1 MGNSVVVRNQPKAE
15 ASDPQ
20 AYLTARLATAQSR
33 IEKTFLEGGSVLVS
47 VMDILNELI
56 AILDRMT
63 GSMDSDTADAAMA
76 NMQKTIEDMIRLPET
91 EQVRQ
96 AAFVEM
102 SSLCKSAN
110 GHVDDI
116 RETIRYLKTFAVTV
130 KITGAGIAE
139 FSSFAEEIRERIHF
153 GGTEVGKFAQYLD
166 LMDKQLATARNVS
179 SVIGAD
185 FEATIPGIVSGLKT
199 NSGRIGEQHRAMT
212 GMAAKVKTV
221 AQRVQG
227 KIAATLSSLQIGDIT
242 RQRVEHVQMALSLF
256 NDYLNSKEAK
266 ALNAAERDALC
277 DTVFEMV
284 SAQIDELA
292 TTFQRDCRKI
302 FAGIASF
309 ADDAATILSLRDTL
323 VEDAANDGGSALQLL
338 EKDITRAC
346 DLAGRVQEGMADAN
360 AVVSSVTGT
369 AQDLLHGIEVLR
381 SIKTEI
387 HYMALNLNLRCSKLG
402 DEGRS
407 VNVVSGELRV
417 FADKLES
424 PADSIV
430 ADLHRIENVI
440 GNLMTAENRSA
451 GDLREPLNDAL
462 EAISRAKGQ
471 METGLEDLATEGQA
485 VFSRISAAMIKLDFE
500 SELGDVLN
508 ECRQVAGELASGGA
522 PDISA
527 FAEKIQPFSVRIY
540 KLYTMAQERDVH
552 LRYLPVDLAPGQKE
566 PASVPVQDD
575 DDLFADA
582 LF

>member
-1 MGNSVVVRNQPKAE
+1 M
-15 ASDPQ
+15 
-20 AYLTARLATAQSR
+20 
-33 IEKTFLEGGSVLVS
+33 LVS
-47 VMDILNELI
+47 VMDILNQLI
-56 AILDRMT
+56 TILDRMT
-63 GSMDSDTADAAMA
+63 GSMDGDTADAAMA
-76 NMQKTIEDMIRLPET
+76 NMQKTIEDMVRLPET
-91 EQVRQ
+91 EQLRQ

-166 LMDKQLATARNVS
+166 LMDKQLARARDVS

-185 FEATIPGIVSGLKT
+185 FEATIPGIVGGLKT

-212 GMAAKVKTV
+212 AMAAKVKSV
-221 AQRVQG
+221 AQGVQG

-242 RQRVEHVQMALSLF
+242 RQRVEHVQTTLALFS
-256 NDYLNSKEAK
+256 DYLNSEEAL
-266 ALNAAERDALC
+266 ALNSAEMDALM
-277 DTVFEMV
+277 TPFSRW
-284 SAQIDELA
+284 SAPRSTRWQPPSSRIA
-292 TTFQRDCRKI
+292 ARFCRHLK
-302 FAGIASF
+302 FRRRCRNHSF
-309 ADDAATILSLRDTL
+309 TARHLGGRCCH
-323 VEDAANDGGSALQLL
+323 DGGSALQLL
-338 EKDITRAC
+338 EKDIAKAC

-360 AVVSSVTGT
+360 AVVASVTGT

-387 HYMALNLNLRCSKLG
+387 HYMALNSNLRCSKLG

-424 PADSIV
+424 PADLIV
-430 ADLHRIENVI
+430 ADLHRIESVI
-440 GNLMTAENRSA
+440 TNLKKAENRSA
-451 GDLREPLNDAL
+451 GDLREPLNEAL
-462 EAISRAKGQ
+462 EAISHAKGQ
-471 METGLEDLATEGQA
+471 METGLQDLATEGQA
-485 VFSRISAAMIKLDFE
+485 VFSRISAAVIKLDFE
-500 SELGDVLN
+500 SELGDVLK
-508 ECRQVAGELASGGA
+508 ECHHVASGLAAGGA
-522 PDISA
+522 GDISG
-527 FAEKIQPFSVRIY
+527 FAEKIQPFSARIY
-540 KLYTMAQERDVH
+540 KIYTMAQERDVH
-552 LRYLPVDLAPGQKE
+552 LRYLPVDLAPGQKA
-566 PASVPVQDD
+566 PATVEDD

>member
-1 MGNSVVVRNQPKAE
+1 MRNQPKAE

-63 GSMDSDTADAAMA
+63 DSMDSYTADAAMA

-166 LMDKQLATARNVS
+166 LMDKQLARARNVS

-256 NDYLNSKEAK
+256 DDYLNSKEAK
-266 ALNAAERDALC
+266 ALNAAETDALC
-277 DTVFEMV
+277 DAVFEMV

-338 EKDITRAC
+338 ERDITRAC
-346 DLAGRVQEGMADAN
+346 DLAERVQEGMADAN

-407 VNVVSGELRV
+407 VNVVSGELRI

-430 ADLHRIENVI
+430 SNLHRIESVI
-440 GNLMTAENRSA
+440 GNLMTADRSA
-451 GDLREPLNDAL
+451 GDLPEPLNDAL

-471 METGLEDLATEGQA
+471 MEMGLDDLATEGQA
-485 VFSRISAAMIKLDFE
+485 VFSRISAAVIKLDFE

-508 ECRQVAGELASGGA
+508 ECRQVAGELVSGDA

-527 FAEKIQPFSVRIY
+527 FAEKIQPFSARIY
-540 KLYTMAQERDVH
+540 KLYTMAKERDVH
-552 LRYLPVDLAPGQKE
+552 LRYLPADLASGQKE
-566 PASVPVQDD
+566 PASAPVQDCRTSH
-575 DDLFADA
+575 
-582 LF
+582 

>member
-1 MGNSVVVRNQPKAE
+1 MRNQPKAE

-33 IEKTFLEGGSVLVS
+33 IEKTFLEGGSALVS

-76 NMQKTIEDMIRLPET
+76 NMQKTIEDMIRLPEA

-102 SSLCKSAN
+102 STLCKSAN

-256 NDYLNSKEAK
+256 DDYLNSKEAK
-266 ALNAAERDALC
+266 ALNAAETDALC

-292 TTFQRDCRKI
+292 TTFQQDCRKI

-338 EKDITRAC
+338 EKGITRAC

-440 GNLMTAENRSA
+440 GNLMTADRSA
-451 GDLREPLNDAL
+451 GDLPEPLNDAL

-471 METGLEDLATEGQA
+471 MEMGLDDLATEGQA
-485 VFSRISAAMIKLDFE
+485 VFSRISAAVIKLDFE

-508 ECRQVAGELASGGA
+508 ECRQVAGELVSGDA

-527 FAEKIQPFSVRIY
+527 FAEKIQPFSARIY

-552 LRYLPVDLAPGQKE
+552 LRYLPADLASGQKE
-566 PASVPVQDD
+566 PASAPVQDCRTSH
-575 DDLFADA
+575 
-582 LF
+582 

>member
-1 MGNSVVVRNQPKAE
+1 MRNQPKAE

-256 NDYLNSKEAK
+256 DDYLNSKEAK
-266 ALNAAERDALC
+266 ALNAAETDALC

-292 TTFQRDCRKI
+292 ATFQQDCRKI
-302 FAGIASF
+302 FAGIAIF

-440 GNLMTAENRSA
+440 GNLMTADRSA
-451 GDLREPLNDAL
+451 GDLPEPLNDAL

-471 METGLEDLATEGQA
+471 MEMGLDDLATEGQA
-485 VFSRISAAMIKLDFE
+485 VFSRISAAVIKLDFE

-508 ECRQVAGELASGGA
+508 ECRQVAGELVSGDA

-566 PASVPVQDD
+566 PASVPVQDCRTSH
-575 DDLFADA
+575 
-582 LF
+582 

>member
-1 MGNSVVVRNQPKAE
+1 MGNSAVVRNQPKAE

-63 GSMDSDTADAAMA
+63 GSMDGDTADAAMA

-102 SSLCKSAN
+102 STLCKSAN

-256 NDYLNSKEAK
+256 DDYLNSKEAK
-266 ALNAAERDALC
+266 ALNAAETDALC

-292 TTFQRDCRKI
+292 TTFQQDCRKI

-338 EKDITRAC
+338 EKGITRAC

-440 GNLMTAENRSA
+440 GNLMTADRSA
-451 GDLREPLNDAL
+451 GDLPEPLNDAL

-471 METGLEDLATEGQA
+471 MEMGLDDLATEGQA
-485 VFSRISAAMIKLDFE
+485 VFSRISAAVIKLDFE

-508 ECRQVAGELASGGA
+508 ECRQVAGELVSGDA

-527 FAEKIQPFSVRIY
+527 FAEKIQPFSARIY

-552 LRYLPVDLAPGQKE
+552 LRYLPADLASGQKE
-566 PASVPVQDD
+566 PASAPVQDCRTSH
-575 DDLFADA
+575 
-582 LF
+582 

>member
-1 MGNSVVVRNQPKAE
+1 MGNSTVVKNQPKAE

-47 VMDILNELI
+47 VMDILNQLI
-56 AILDRMT
+56 TILDRMT
-63 GSMDSDTADAAMA
+63 GSMDGDTADAAVA
-76 NMQKTIEDMIRLPET
+76 NMQKTIEDMVRLPET
-91 EQVRQ
+91 EQLRQ

-166 LMDKQLATARNVS
+166 LMHKQLARARDVS

-185 FEATIPGIVSGLKT
+185 FEATIPGIVGGLKT

-212 GMAAKVKTV
+212 AMAAKVKSV
-221 AQRVQG
+221 AQGVQG

-242 RQRVEHVQMALSLF
+242 RQRVEHVQTTLALFS
-256 NDYLNSKEAK
+256 DYLNSEEAQ
-266 ALNAAERDALC
+266 ALNSAEMDALY

-284 SAQIDELA
+284 SAQIDEMA
-292 TTFQRDCRKI
+292 TTFQQDCRKI
-302 FAGIASF
+302 FAGISSF

-338 EKDITRAC
+338 EKDIAKAC

-360 AVVSSVTGT
+360 AVVASVTGT

-387 HYMALNLNLRCSKLG
+387 HYMALNSNLRCSKLG

-430 ADLHRIENVI
+430 ADLHRIESVI
-440 GNLMTAENRSA
+440 TNLKTAENRSA
-451 GDLREPLNDAL
+451 GDLREPLSEAL
-462 EAISRAKGQ
+462 EAISHAKGQ
-471 METGLEDLATEGQA
+471 METGLQDLATEGQA
-485 VFSRISAAMIKLDFE
+485 VFSRISAAVIKLDFE
-500 SELGDVLN
+500 SELGDVLK
-508 ECRQVAGELASGGA
+508 ECHHVASGLAAGGA
-522 PDISA
+522 GDISG
-527 FAEKIQPFSVRIY
+527 FAEKIQPFSTRIY
-540 KLYTMAQERDVH
+540 KIYTMAQERDVH
-552 LRYLPVDLAPGQKE
+552 LRYLPVDLAPGQKA
-566 PASVPVQDD
+566 PAAVEDD

>member
-1 MGNSVVVRNQPKAE
+1 MGNSTVVKNQPKAE

-47 VMDILNELI
+47 VMDILNQLI
-56 AILDRMT
+56 TILDRMT
-63 GSMDSDTADAAMA
+63 GSMDGDTADAAMA
-76 NMQKTIEDMIRLPET
+76 NMQKTIEDMVRLPET
-91 EQVRQ
+91 EQLRQ

-166 LMDKQLATARNVS
+166 LMDKQLARARDVS

-185 FEATIPGIVSGLKT
+185 FEATIPGIVGGLKT

-212 GMAAKVKTV
+212 AMAAKVKSV
-221 AQRVQG
+221 AQGVQG

-242 RQRVEHVQMALSLF
+242 RQRVEHVQTTLALFS
-256 NDYLNSKEAK
+256 DYLNSEEAL
-266 ALNAAERDALC
+266 ALNSAEMDALY

-284 SAQIDELA
+284 SAQIDEMA
-292 TTFQRDCRKI
+292 TTFQQDCRKI
-302 FAGIASF
+302 FAGISSF

-338 EKDITRAC
+338 EKDIAKAC

-360 AVVSSVTGT
+360 AVVASVTGT

-387 HYMALNLNLRCSKLG
+387 HYMALNSNLRCSKLG

-430 ADLHRIENVI
+430 ADLHRIESVI
-440 GNLMTAENRSA
+440 TNLKTAENRSA
-451 GDLREPLNDAL
+451 GDLREPLNEAL
-462 EAISRAKGQ
+462 EAISHAKGQ
-471 METGLEDLATEGQA
+471 METGLQDLATEGQA
-485 VFSRISAAMIKLDFE
+485 VFSRISAAVIKLDFE
-500 SELGDVLN
+500 SELGDVLK
-508 ECRQVAGELASGGA
+508 ECHQVASGLAAGGA
-522 PDISA
+522 GDISGL
-527 FAEKIQPFSVRIY
+527 AEKIQPFSTRIY
-540 KLYTMAQERDVH
+540 KIYTMAQERDVH
-552 LRYLPVDLAPGQKE
+552 LRYLPVDLAPGQKA
-566 PASVPVQDD
+566 PATVEDD